1 MKNEKWKHLISGLV
15 VVIFSIIAIASTDEE
30 TIEVDIASKSPE
42 VTVSA
47 YEIYQA
53 YEANEVAADLKY
65 KEKVIQVSGV
75 VESIEKDL
83 MDTIYVSLSVGDEY
97 EISSVQCFFADSHK
111 ADAASLSKGQR
122 VTIKGLGD
130 GYLMNVLIRGC
141 TLVE

>member
-1 MKNEKWKHLISGLV
+1 MKNEKLKNLFSGLV
-15 VVIFSIIAIASTDEE
+15 VVIFSIIAIASTEE
-30 TIEVDIASKSPE
+30 TIEVDIAGKSPE

-75 VESIEKDL
+75 VESIGTDF

-130 GYLMNVLIRGC
+130 GYLMNVLLRGC
-141 TLVE
+141 TLVK

>member
-1 MKNEKWKHLISGLV
+1 MQSPP
-15 VVIFSIIAIASTDEE
+15 VVIFSIIAIASTEE
-30 TIEVDIASKSPE
+30 TIEVDIAGKSPE

-75 VESIEKDL
+75 VESIGTDF

-130 GYLMNVLIRGC
+130 GYLMNVLLRGC
-141 TLVE
+141 TLVK

>member
-1 MKNEKWKHLISGLV
+1 MKNKKLKHLFSGLV
-15 VVIFSIIAIASTDEE
+15 VVIFSIIAIASTEE
-30 TIEVDIASKSPE
+30 TIEVDIAGKSPE

-65 KEKVIQVSGV
+65 KEKIIQVSGV
-75 VESIEKDL
+75 VESIGTDF

-141 TLVE
+141 TLVK